1 MNIYELKI
9 MKKAK
14 EKQVI
19 SNNSA
24 INIVQY
30 AKSYNFVTQLAC
42 INSHNLCIKVYKK
55 EKKARK
61 SSCLYLFIK

>member
-30 AKSYNFVTQLAC
+30 AKSYNFVTQ
-42 INSHNLCIKVYKK
+42 
-55 EKKARK
+55 
-61 SSCLYLFIK
+61 